1 MILGLSLDTH
11 MLLIG
16 KNTSKRRP
24 GPLMKVLLKAASKVL
39 TPFFLMGFLNAQE
52 SDLSEI
58 FFLDLGIVIE
68 PSKGSESYSRLVNK
82 PSKEI
87 SFKIKK
93 VESGSVYMASSNEL
107 LASLDRIN
115 ERMKKL
121 EASFH
126 SEISELRNENNQ
138 LRQDLAGIQQ
148 AISQTAIVSKNVV
161 KKSTKEKDLEIKRV
175 PNELAKFD
183 RSAYMAG
190 VFAYQRED
198 YKTAIKKFSSL
209 KIKHA
214 TEKTAE
220 NILYW
225 MADSYQQ
232 NNQYAEALDLLNQI
246 TSNGKLRID
255 DALVQE
261 GLLHRKMGNEDAA
274 LLAFTNV
281 VSNYPESEYI
291 RLAQLEIKKSNSI
304 Q

>member
-1 MILGLSLDTH
+1 
-11 MLLIG
+11 
-16 KNTSKRRP
+16 
-24 GPLMKVLLKAASKVL
+24 MKDLLKAANKVL
-39 TPFFLMGFLNAQE
+39 TPFFLVGVIGAQE

-68 PSKGSESYSRLVNK
+68 PSKGSESYNRLVTK
-82 PSKEI
+82 PSKEV

-107 LASLDRIN
+107 LTTLDRIN

-121 EASFH
+121 EASFN

-148 AISQTAIVSKNVV
+148 AIAPPKIVFKGSPKEKPLEKSLEKINIVSK
-161 KKSTKEKDLEIKRV
+161 KT
-175 PNELAKFD
+175 AKFD
-183 RSAYMAG
+183 NSAYMAG

-209 KIKHA
+209 KIKY
-214 TEKTAE
+214 TSEKTAE

-232 NNQYAEALDLLNQI
+232 DNQFAKALDLLNQI
-246 TSNGKLRID
+246 ISNGKLRID
-255 DALVQE
+255 DALIQE
-261 GLLHRKMGNEDAA
+261 GLLHRKMGNKDKA

-281 VSNYPESEYI
+281 VSNHPKSEYI
-291 RLAQLEIKKSNSI
+291 RLAQLEIKKSDSI

>member
-1 MILGLSLDTH
+1 MGVLG
-11 MLLIG
+11 
-16 KNTSKRRP
+16 
-24 GPLMKVLLKAASKVL
+24 
-39 TPFFLMGFLNAQE
+39 AQE

-68 PSKGSESYSRLVNK
+68 PSKGSEIYSRLVNK
-82 PSKEI
+82 PSKEVT
-87 SFKIKK
+87 FKIKK

-107 LASLDRIN
+107 LVTLDRIN

-121 EASFH
+121 EASFN

-148 AISQTAIVSKNVV
+148 AIAPSTVV
-161 KKSTKEKDLEIKRV
+161 FKSSAKEKPLEKSLETIMPVEIKSV
-175 PNELAKFD
+175 PKKTIKFD

-198 YKTAIKKFSSL
+198 YKTAIKKFFSL

-214 TEKTAE
+214 SEKTAE

-232 NNQYAEALDLLNQI
+232 SNQYMKALDLLSHI

-255 DALVQE
+255 DALIQE

-274 LLAFTNV
+274 LMAFTNV

-291 RLAQLEIKKSNSI
+291 RLAQLEIKKSDSL

>member
-1 MILGLSLDTH
+1 
-11 MLLIG
+11 
-16 KNTSKRRP
+16 
-24 GPLMKVLLKAASKVL
+24 MKDLLKAANKVL
-39 TPFFLMGFLNAQE
+39 TPFFLMGVLSAQE

-68 PSKGSESYSRLVNK
+68 PSKGSESYSRLVTK
-82 PSKEI
+82 PSKEV

-93 VESGSVYMASSNEL
+93 VESGSVYMASSDEL
-107 LASLDRIN
+107 INTLDRIN
-115 ERMKKL
+115 ERMEKL
-121 EASFH
+121 EASFNF
-126 SEISELRNENNQ
+126 EISELRNENNQ

-148 AISQTAIVSKNVV
+148 ALTQPTIVSKNLSKENSLDKILETITPIKIKSVP
-161 KKSTKEKDLEIKRV
+161 KKTV
-175 PNELAKFD
+175 KFD
-183 RSAYMAG
+183 HSAYMAG

-209 KIKHA
+209 KLKHA
-214 TEKTAE
+214 SEKTAE

-232 NNQYAEALDLLNQI
+232 NNQYMKALDLLSQI

-255 DALVQE
+255 DALIQE

-291 RLAQLEIKKSNSI
+291 RLAQLEIKKSDSI

>member
-1 MILGLSLDTH
+1 
-11 MLLIG
+11 
-16 KNTSKRRP
+16 
-24 GPLMKVLLKAASKVL
+24 MKTLLKAANKFLSPL
-39 TPFFLMGFLNAQE
+39 FLMGVLSAQE

-82 PSKEI
+82 PSKEV

-115 ERMKKL
+115 KRMKKL

-148 AISQTAIVSKNVV
+148 AMPQPAIVSKNVI
-161 KKSTKEKDLEIKRV
+161 KERTMGKDLEIKRV
-175 PNELAKFD
+175 PREPVKFD
-183 RSAYMAG
+183 QSAYMAG

-198 YKTAIKKFSSL
+198 YKTAITKFSSL
-209 KIKHA
+209 KIKYA
-214 TEKTAE
+214 SEKTAE

-225 MADSYQQ
+225 MADSYQHE
-232 NNQYAEALDLLNQI
+232 NQYMKALGLLNQI
-246 TSNGKLRID
+246 TSNGRLRID
-255 DALVQE
+255 DALIQE
-261 GLLHRKMGNEDAA
+261 GLLHRKMGNEDEA
-274 LLAFTNV
+274 LLAFTNI
-281 VSNYPESEYI
+281 VSNHPKSEYI
-291 RLAQLEIKKSNSI
+291 RLAQLEIKKSDSI

>member
-1 MILGLSLDTH
+1 
-11 MLLIG
+11 
-16 KNTSKRRP
+16 
-24 GPLMKVLLKAASKVL
+24 MKVLLKAANKFL
-39 TPFFLMGFLNAQE
+39 TPFFLMGVLGAQE

-68 PSKGSESYSRLVNK
+68 PSKGSESYNRLVAK
-82 PSKEI
+82 PSKEV

-107 LASLDRIN
+107 LATLDRIN

-121 EASFH
+121 EASFN

-148 AISQTAIVSKNVV
+148 AIAPSTVV
-161 KKSTKEKDLEIKRV
+161 FKSSAKEKPLEKSLETIMPVEIKSV
-175 PNELAKFD
+175 PKKTIKFD

-198 YKTAIKKFSSL
+198 YETAIKKFSSL

-214 TEKTAE
+214 SEKTAE

-232 NNQYAEALDLLNQI
+232 NNEYMKALDLLSQI

-255 DALVQE
+255 DALIQE

-274 LLAFTNV
+274 LMAFTNV

-291 RLAQLEIKKSNSI
+291 RLAQLEIKKSDSI

>member
-1 MILGLSLDTH
+1 MGVLS
-11 MLLIG
+11 
-16 KNTSKRRP
+16 
-24 GPLMKVLLKAASKVL
+24 
-39 TPFFLMGFLNAQE
+39 AQE

-68 PSKGSESYSRLVNK
+68 PSKGSESYSRLINK
-82 PSKEI
+82 PSKEV

-93 VESGSVYMASSNEL
+93 VESGSVYMASSDEL

-121 EASFH
+121 EDSFY

-148 AISQTAIVSKNVV
+148 AISQPAIVSKNVI
-161 KKSTKEKDLEIKRV
+161 SERTTDKDLEIKRV
-175 PNELAKFD
+175 PKESIKFD

-198 YKTAIKKFSSL
+198 YKTAIRKFSSL
-209 KIKHA
+209 KTKYA
-214 TEKTAE
+214 SEKTAE

-232 NNQYAEALDLLNQI
+232 DNQFTKALDLLNQI

-255 DALVQE
+255 DALIQE
-261 GLLHRKMGNEDAA
+261 GLLHRKMGNEDEA

-281 VSNYPESEYI
+281 VSNHPKSEYI
-291 RLAQLEIKKSNSI
+291 RLAQLEIKKSDSI